1 MTIPP
6 LPSGRL
12 LAICMGMSVLV
23 HPGDVRAAGAPGA
36 IQQLRVYEIYDETRE
51 AFHDRFRDHAARIM
65 ARHGFHIVSTWESRG
80 EDGRPRFAYLLQWP
94 DEATMRERW
103 ADFMADEEWARI
115 KRATADEHGRF
126 VGDIEDRVL
135 VPTVYSPQP
144 SFPRP

>member
-6 LPSGRL
+6 LPTGRL
-12 LAICMGMSVLV
+12 LAICLSMAALLPS
-23 HPGDVRAAGAPGA
+23 GDVRAAGAPA
-36 IQQLRVYEIYDETRE
+36 PIQQLRVYQIYDETRE

-80 EDGRPRFAYLLQWP
+80 DDGRPRFVYLLQWP

-115 KRATADEHGRF
+115 KRTTAREHGHF

-135 VPTVYSPQP
+135 VPTGYSPQP